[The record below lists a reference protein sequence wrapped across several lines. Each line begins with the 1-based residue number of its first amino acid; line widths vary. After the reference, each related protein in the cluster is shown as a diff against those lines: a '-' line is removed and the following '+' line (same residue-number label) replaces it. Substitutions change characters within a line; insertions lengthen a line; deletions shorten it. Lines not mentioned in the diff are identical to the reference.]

1 MDFTPT
7 MWAALTMIALTK
19 AFEQMGKN
27 AGDQAPKLLRQLT
40 DRISQRLPPKDRG
53 SIFNDPSAIEK
64 IAKVVE
70 DNPEIK
76 RDIQSLSIE
85 VNSDPLLVQAMK
97 QRLQEQQSNYAPNI
111 QPEIEKFLTQLENLE
126 WELTHPPTPI
136 DNLEAPY
143 GVIPTNSI
151 FYIEPDNIKSRCQ
164 QEITQPSGLLKIKAA
179 PQMGKTSLLERLV
192 VQGQGLNYRIIRI
205 DLQDL
210 EDSMIKDLDQFFQ
223 WLCRQISKQSDIKII
238 VNDMW
243 DRYAGCMENCT
254 DFIERYILRADGR
267 DLLLCIDNLELI
279 YHSHPQNYH
288 EFLKMLRS
296 WNQKKGT
303 IWDSVRMIVLYVS
316 DWESPG
322 RHHSPFSNVGIEVG
336 SRIEVGSLEL
346 NKSQV
351 QNLVNL
357 YGLNWQKYHIDKL
370 MELVGGHPFLIR
382 LALYEIAQR
391 RVLLQTILITAD
403 REDGLY
409 RQHLQQCFQYLE
421 GKSGLKEIMRQI
433 VHSDRPLFIS
443 STLLPRL
450 SDLGLIKYSGN
461 NVEPANQ
468 LYRSYFRRRL

>member
-7 MWAALTMIALTK
+7 MWAALTMVGLTK

-27 AGDQAPKLLRQLT
+27 AGDQAPKLFSQII
-40 DRISQRLPPKDRG
+40 DRISQRLSPKDQGR
-53 SIFNDPSAIEK
+53 IFNDPSAIEK

-76 RDIQSLSIE
+76 RDIQNLFIE
-85 VNSDPLLVQAMK
+85 VNSDSQVVQAMK
-97 QRLQEQQSNYAPNI
+97 QLLQEQQSNYAPNI
-111 QPEIEKFLTQLENLE
+111 QPEIEKFLIQLENLE

-143 GVIPTNSI
+143 GVIPTNSN

-164 QEITQPSGLLKIKAA
+164 QQKTKSSRLLKIKAA

-192 VQGQGLNYRIIRI
+192 VEGQGLNYRIIRI
-205 DLQDL
+205 DLQGL
-210 EDSMIKDLDQFFQ
+210 EDSIIQDLNQFFK
-223 WLCRQISKQSDIKII
+223 WLCSQISRQSDVQIS
-238 VNDMW
+238 VNDKW
-243 DRYAGCMENCT
+243 DLNSGCMDNCT
-254 DFIERYILRADGR
+254 YFIERYILRADSR
-267 DLLLCIDNLELI
+267 ELLLCIDNLELI
-279 YHSHPQNYH
+279 YNSHPQNYH
-288 EFLKMLRS
+288 DFLKMLRF
-296 WNQKKGT
+296 WHEKVGT

-316 DWESPG
+316 DWESPDK
-322 RHHSPFSNVGIEVG
+322 HHSPFSNVGIE
-336 SRIEVGSLEL
+336 SGSLEL
-346 NKSQV
+346 KECQV
-351 QNLVNL
+351 QDLVKL
-357 YGLNWQKYHIDKL
+357 YGIDWQKYHINKL

-382 LALYEIAQR
+382 LTLHEIAQAQG

-403 REDGLY
+403 HEDGLY
-409 RQHLQQCFQYLE
+409 RQHLQQCFQCLE
-421 GKSGLKEIMRQI
+421 REPKLKEIMWQI

-450 SDLGLIKYSGN
+450 KDLGLIKYSSN